1 MAIPFYDRAAPRC
14 ARCQTRKPA
23 AQYAKWYEGRFWV
36 AHPICVACEP
46 SVRPENPTYEEQEKE
61 SAYLQA
67 QIPRAEKSKLVP
79 VATCPGCNR
88 LLKLQLFRKWWGVKR
103 IHRTLCI
110 ECEPERRLENM
121 TQAQREALA
130 SLGKPRVTPERLAR
144 LSAEEADAE
153 RRRRSLAGKRRHSA
167 ERTRAWAPTLRT
179 LSAERAWCLMHLDR
193 SPTPEWENF
202 FNAYATAL
210 RDALTR
216 AKTKKLQT
224 SSTSAAPPPEA
235 FLTWETLLA
244 LGRLYAS
251 CQIIPGRRSYRVP
264 ACIDWLNEAR
274 LLGVMNEDKV
284 SSLKGEK

>member
-1 MAIPFYDRAAPRC
+1 MAIPFYDRVSPRC
-14 ARCQTRKPA
+14 AQCKTRKPA
-23 AQYAKWYEGRFWV
+23 SQFTKWCDGRFWQFR
-36 AHPICVACEP
+36 PFCLACEP
-46 SVRPENPTYEEQEKE
+46 SVKPERPDPKEAAREN
-61 SAYLQA
+61 AYRA
-67 QIPRAEKSKLVP
+67 QLVPRVGKLVP
-79 VATCPGCNR
+79 MATCPGCNR

-110 ECEPERRLENM
+110 GCEPERRLENM
-121 TQAQREALA
+121 TAVERNALLEA
-130 SLGKPRVTPERLAR
+130 GKPRVTPQRLAR

-167 ERTRAWAPTLRT
+167 ERNKAWSPTLRT

-193 SPTPEWENF
+193 PPTLEWENF

-216 AKTKKLQT
+216 AKQKKLQT
-224 SSTSAAPPPEA
+224 SSTSEAPPPES
-235 FLTWETLLA
+235 FLFQETLVA

-264 ACIDWLNEAR
+264 ACIDWLN
-274 LLGVMNEDKV
+274 GVKV
-284 SSLKGEK
+284 TP